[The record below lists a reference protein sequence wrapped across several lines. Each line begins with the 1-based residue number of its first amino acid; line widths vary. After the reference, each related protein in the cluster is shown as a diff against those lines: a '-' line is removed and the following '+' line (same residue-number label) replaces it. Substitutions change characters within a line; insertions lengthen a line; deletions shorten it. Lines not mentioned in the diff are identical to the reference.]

1 MPPAPPWG
9 ILGVCS
15 ILCTSPA
22 EWGPAGWGAGGVNL
36 VRIGEKVID
45 RQRIHRMVD
54 RILELRASGLSQQDV
69 AHALG
74 VDRTLVSR
82 LESLGEVRRGQRLG
96 LVGFPVGNR
105 HDLEEVARSEG
116 VDFVWLLTEDERRRF
131 IGERSGAD
139 LLDEVMAL
147 IARARELDHLIFLG
161 SDMRIR
167 LVEALLGADR
177 VTGIEIG
184 TSPITE
190 DRYVDPEAIRRLIRQ
205 LRSARD
211 EGRSPRAGAAS
222 GVGSGGTGTGTAGA
236 GGPDVP
242 PRG

>member
-1 MPPAPPWG
+1 M
-9 ILGVCS
+9 LGYTRVV
-15 ILCTSPA
+15 LNLVHKP
-22 EWGPAGWGAGGVNL
+22 GGAGVGGVNL

-69 AHALG
+69 AHELG

-105 HDLEEVARSEG
+105 QELEEVARSEG

-131 IGERSGAD
+131 IGERSGAA
-139 LLDEVMAL
+139 LLNDVMAL

-167 LVEALLGADR
+167 LVEALLGPDR
-177 VTGIEIG
+177 VTGIQIG

-190 DRYVDPEAIRRLIRQ
+190 DRYVEPEAIRQVIRQ
-205 LRSARD
+205 LRNARD
-211 EGRSPRAGAAS
+211 RDDGRSPRHGVAS
-222 GVGSGGTGTGTAGA
+222 GVGSLGAVTGTGTDGTAGA
-236 GGPDVP
+236 DA
-242 PRG
+242 PRGG

>member
-1 MPPAPPWG
+1 M
-9 ILGVCS
+9 LGYTRVV
-15 ILCTSPA
+15 LNLVHKP
-22 EWGPAGWGAGGVNL
+22 GGVGVGGVNL

-69 AHALG
+69 AHELG

-105 HDLEEVARSEG
+105 QELEEVARSEG

-131 IGERSGAD
+131 IGERSGAA
-139 LLDEVMAL
+139 LLNDVMAL

-167 LVEALLGADR
+167 LVEALLGPDR
-177 VTGIEIG
+177 VTGIQIG

-190 DRYVDPEAIRRLIRQ
+190 DRYVDPEAIRQVIRQ
-205 LRSARD
+205 LRNARD
-211 EGRSPRAGAAS
+211 RDDGRSPRHGVAS
-222 GVGSGGTGTGTAGA
+222 GVGSLGAVTGTGTDGTAGA
-236 GGPDVP
+236 DA
-242 PRG
+242 PRGG